1 MSNFTSI
8 NPSQFT
14 QLLNA
19 LNNGGGGGGDAYTK
33 QETDELLSNKVD
45 KVTGKGLTTNDFTD
59 EEKNKLNGLS
69 NYDDTEVRN
78 SIAEINS
85 NLTKVVSKK
94 IDISNVPITT
104 SWGSNYISSRQS
116 VDVSDLPL
124 SSSKSVQITWISS
137 FTSNLMVDSLSNTQL
152 SFTLF
157 RGTQANNV
165 SGKIYIN
172 CYVDEV
178 SSQALEV

>member
-19 LNNGGGGGGDAYTK
+19 LNSGGGGGDIYTR

-45 KVTGKGLTTNDFTD
+45 KIIGKGLSTNDFTD
-59 EEKNKLNGLS
+59 EEKNKLNSLT

-78 SIAEINS
+78 SINEINS

-94 IDISNVPITT
+94 INISNVPITT
-104 SWGSNYISSRQS
+104 SWGSGYISAKQT
-116 VDVSDLPL
+116 VNISDLPV
-124 SSSKSVQITWISS
+124 SSAKSVQITWISS
-137 FTSNLMVDSLSNTQL
+137 ATSNLMVDSLTNTQL

-157 RGTQANNV
+157 RGTRADNA

-178 SSQALEV
+178 SPQTLEV